1 MLTHTNRHTTHVCMH
16 VCKHTHTNTHNTH
29 THAHIR
35 KRTHTHTHTFV
46 HRMNAHINTICTH
59 VQIYT
64 YGFACACVHLYPQHA
79 DTRHTSSAA
88 LTNTPCSNQRVTS
101 SALPSLAASRIACS
115 SAVRGRRAAG
125 GVSGGDG
132 MASLLSSAL
141 AEAGCPS
148 LRVCWM

>member
-1 MLTHTNRHTTHVCMH
+1 
-16 VCKHTHTNTHNTH
+16 
-29 THAHIR
+29 
-35 KRTHTHTHTFV
+35 
-46 HRMNAHINTICTH
+46 MNAHINTICTH

-88 LTNTPCSNQRVTS
+88 LTTTPCSNQRVTS
-101 SALPSLAASRIACS
+101 AASPRLAASRIACS

-132 MASLLSSAL
+132 AAGAGL
-141 AEAGCPS
+141 AEAVLPAVAAALEFEDEEEVLAELIDDDGKIG
-148 LRVCWM
+148 RAHV